1 MSPQPTPLDR
11 AHARMTAS
19 PEDDAARLGYYE
31 ALADADLVLW
41 LTAEPGADAALAP
54 HVVQAGEGPVV
65 LAYDLDERLAEAAGA
80 PVPYAA
86 LPGRVIAAQLAGQGV
101 SLGINLG
108 AEAPAFLVPPE
119 ALGWLAGMLDRDPA
133 AAQARPVE
141 FRAPGA
147 LPEPLVAALEQKLAR
162 AGGWAQGA
170 LLAAVVY
177 DDGRH
182 GHMLAF
188 VGASASAEP
197 ALARAAAEALAF
209 SGIEAGEMDVAFLAA
224 GDPAAAR
231 MARVARLFDMTPPE
245 APARP
250 AAPAAPGTDPAR
262 PPRLR

>member
-1 MSPQPTPLDR
+1 
-11 AHARMTAS
+11 
-19 PEDDAARLGYYE
+19 
-31 ALADADLVLW
+31 
-41 LTAEPGADAALAP
+41 
-54 HVVQAGEGPVV
+54 
-65 LAYDLDERLAEAAGA
+65 
-80 PVPYAA
+80 
-86 LPGRVIAAQLAGQGV
+86 
-101 SLGINLG
+101 
-108 AEAPAFLVPPE
+108 
-119 ALGWLAGMLDRDPA
+119 
-133 AAQARPVE
+133 VE

-188 VGASASAEP
+188 VGASASAES

-245 APARP
+245 APTPA
-250 AAPAAPGTDPAR
+250 AAPAAPGSDPDR